1 MTNIEDNVINLI
13 NISKSYYIGKQE
25 VPVLTDINLS
35 IKKGEFVSIMGSS
48 GAGKSTL
55 MKCLF
60 GIYSFDEGEIIL
72 DAAVDF

>member
-35 IKKGEFVSIMGSS
+35 IKKDN
-48 GAGKSTL
+48 L
-55 MKCLF
+55 N
-60 GIYSFDEGEIIL
+60 
-72 DAAVDF
+72 